1 MKNTAIWTC
10 KILLGLCGLML
21 IFSGFMWGFAPETNF
36 ETYHIIIDEIVGKSM
51 VQTDISAPLI
61 VGGIFLLLFS
71 FKGNRWFLPMFI
83 FSAIYLLIRGTTL
96 FTMGFDNTILFGV
109 VFEFIVL
116 ILLVVLKKLRE

>member
-1 MKNTAIWTC
+1 MKNIAIWTC

-21 IFSGFMWGFAPETNF
+21 IYSGIMWGFAPEANF
-36 ETYHIIIDEIVGKSM
+36 ETYKVTIDGIIGKSM

-61 VGGIFLLLFS
+61 VGGIFLLLFT

-83 FSAIYLLIRGTTL
+83 FGAIYLLIRGATL

-109 VFEFIVL
+109 VFELIVL
-116 ILLVVLKKLRE
+116 ILLVALKKLRE